1 MDRRTLFALLL
12 TAIVIVVTPML
23 FPAPK
28 QPRRPTADTAGAQ
41 RNSDSSAPIGAVP
54 IPEKQAAPSVPTA
67 KPSPSN
73 AQTAAAETTVVRT
86 NRIVYYLTSPGGTP
100 SSVTLPEYHSLRPDA
115 PRVTPVSLVDGRD
128 RLLRLRVVTD
138 RDTIALDTV
147 AFKAAPPRRE
157 GNVIVQSLSSRSSA
171 IPITLTYRF
180 PADSFVL

>member
-28 QPRRPTADTAGAQ
+28 QPRRPARDTTRAP
-41 RNSDSSAPIGAVP
+41 RDSVA
-54 IPEKQAAPSVPTA
+54 SVPTTEKVPPASVSVA
-67 KPSPSN
+67 KP
-73 AQTAAAETTVVRT
+73 AAPNVRTTEAETTVVRT

-128 RLLRLRVVTD
+128 RLLHLRVVSD

-147 AFKAAPPRRE
+147 AFKAAPPRR
-157 GNVIVQSLSSRSSA
+157 VAAR
-171 IPITLTYRF
+171 
-180 PADSFVL
+180 